1 MKSLFPN
8 VPSDQTI
15 EIALK
20 IIYRKQEIAT
30 DIRRKEIKDLLFCIE
45 NIPFT
50 SDTDIYQWR
59 DGVSMESP
67 LGLVLAGITVVK
79 LEKCY
84 IPKLKDRLCF

>member
-50 SDTDIYQWR
+50 FDTDIYQWR

-67 LGLVLAGITVVK
+67 LGLVLAGIIVVK
-79 LEKCY
+79 LEKY
-84 IPKLKDRLCF
+84 YLPKLKDRLCF